1 MPMLT
6 FSKALTANQLGFNP
20 LIGWQYEYLPWPA
33 HVKVLVN
40 TTAAAGTVLLTLYT
54 GSETIVQ
61 RSPVGVGGTAGVL
74 PNELSNP
81 PLVFMGAAGDRLIIS
96 IDEGAGATP
105 TVNGIIYVEP
115 AA

>member
-1 MPMLT
+1 MPMFT
-6 FSKALTANQLGFNP
+6 FSQALTANQLGYNP
-20 LIGWQYEYLPWPA
+20 LVGWQYEYLPWPA
-33 HVKVLVN
+33 HVKLIVN
-40 TTAAAGTVLLTLYT
+40 STGVSARLTLYT

-61 RSPVGVGGTAGVL
+61 RSPVGSGGTAGVL

-81 PLVFMGAAGDRLIIS
+81 PLVFVAAGGDRLIIS
-96 IDEGAGATP
+96 IDEVAGATP

>member
-1 MPMLT
+1 MPMLPFT
-6 FSKALTANQLGFNP
+6 KALTANQLGFNP

-40 TTAAAGTVLLTLYT
+40 TTAAAGTVLITLYT

-81 PLVFMGAAGDRLIIS
+81 PLVFMAAAGDRLIIS
-96 IDEGAGATP
+96 IDETAGATP